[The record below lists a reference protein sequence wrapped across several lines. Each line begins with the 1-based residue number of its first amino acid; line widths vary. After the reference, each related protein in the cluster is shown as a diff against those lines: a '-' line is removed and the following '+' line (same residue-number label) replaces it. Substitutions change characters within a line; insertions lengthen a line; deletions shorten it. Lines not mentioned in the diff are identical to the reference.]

1 MSSAGLAQGS
11 RGCCPEKPAP
21 PWPRALPSAPP
32 EPLGSAWALGGARSP
47 HRPSPLAPITLLCV
61 HVSGMEKGPGL
72 EDGPLLPHPGEGT
85 SLSWNVK
92 GNNSVQGGW
101 RQEGPAGVG
110 EAGWRPLVA
119 RRRTALTGPRLRRQD
134 RVAEGSAL
142 TSLPEHSGASGSSR
156 ARGPRRTGLAG
167 GSERRGPSDGWSRG
181 GWGSPQVRAGVDC
194 ALVLRVCC
202 GGHRS
207 PRRDGGL
214 PGAPE
219 ALLVPELP
227 WPGAPA
233 WGPHGP
239 VFTDTRLPVS
249 PVPNTR
255 RRSHGHGQTLWF

>member
-85 SLSWNVK
+85 SRSWNVK
-92 GNNSVQGGW
+92 GNNSVQGGG
-101 RQEGPAGVG
+101 R
-110 EAGWRPLVA
+110 RA
-119 RRRTALTGPRLRRQD
+119 RRVWARRDGALWWPGAELRSPAPACAGRTAWRREVPSPLCRTFRSIWQLQGQGPQTN
-134 RVAEGSAL
+134 G
-142 TSLPEHSGASGSSR
+142 T
-156 ARGPRRTGLAG
+156 
-167 GSERRGPSDGWSRG
+167 SRG
-181 GWGSPQVRAGVDC
+181 LGEEGAIRWLEPWGLGLPPGQGWGGLCTGAE
-194 ALVLRVCC
+194 VCC

-255 RRSHGHGQTLWF
+255 HRSHGHGQTLRF